1 MASGSPS
8 AGMREEVLAGLH
20 ARPKKLSP
28 KFFYDAEGARLFE
41 EITTLPEYYPTRTE
55 LGILRHA
62 LPEIVDLAGPHVAL
76 VEYGSGAGIK
86 VRLLLEGLEAPVAY
100 VPIDISGEQLD
111 RVASALR
118 SDYPGIVVHPI
129 RADYTRAV
137 SLPTLPGAARRVAF
151 FPGSTIGNFE
161 PSAAT
166 SFLRGVR
173 TTVGPG
179 GAVIL
184 GVDRVKDAGTLERA
198 YDDAAGVTA
207 RFNRNLLV
215 RLNRELAATF
225 DIDRF
230 AHEAHWNSMESRIEM
245 HLRSLDDQVV
255 QVGGCAVPFAQG
267 ETIWTE
273 SSYKYDRHGLE
284 RLVTD
289 AGFGITRLW
298 TDPDELFWVVF
309 LESQPRPQPAAAV
322 TPRDLG

>member
-1 MASGSPS
+1 
-8 AGMREEVLAGLH
+8 MREEILAGLR
-20 ARPKKLSP
+20 ARPKTLSP

-55 LGILRHA
+55 LGILHQA
-62 LPEIVDLAGPHVAL
+62 LPEIVTLAGPRVAL

-111 RVASALR
+111 RVATALR
-118 SDYPGIVVHPI
+118 ADYPGVVVHPV

-137 SLPTLPGAARRVAF
+137 ALPSLPSAARHVAF

-161 PSAAT
+161 PGAAT
-166 SFLRGVR
+166 GFLRGVR
-173 TTVGPG
+173 TTVGPS
-179 GAVIL
+179 GALIL
-184 GVDRVKDAGTLERA
+184 GVDRVKDAATIERA

-215 RLNRELAATF
+215 RLNRELAGTF
-225 DIDRF
+225 DVDRF
-230 AHEAHWNSMESRIEM
+230 AHEARWNIAESRIEM

-255 QVGGCAVPFAQG
+255 QVGGSAVPFAKG

-273 SSYKYDRHGLE
+273 SSYKYDRQSLD
-284 RLVTD
+284 RLITD
-289 AGFGITRLW
+289 AGFRITRLW
-298 TDPDELFWVVF
+298 TDPNDLFWVVF
-309 LESQPRPQPAAAV
+309 LE
-322 TPRDLG
+322 

>member
-1 MASGSPS
+1 MTVPGKHHTGRRNAPPVSPS
-8 AGMREEVLAGLH
+8 AGMREEILAGLH

-28 KFFYDAEGARLFE
+28 KYFYDAEGARLFE

-55 LGILRHA
+55 LGILHRA
-62 LPEIVDLAGPHVAL
+62 LPELVDLAGPRVAL

-111 RVASALR
+111 RLAAALR

-137 SLPTLPGAARRVAF
+137 SLPALPRAARRIAF

-161 PSAAT
+161 PNAAT
-166 SFLRGVR
+166 NFLRGVR
-173 TTVGPG
+173 TTVGAEG
-179 GAVIL
+179 GLIL
-184 GVDRVKDAGTLERA
+184 GVDRVKDGATLERA

-207 RFNRNLLV
+207 RFNKNLLV

-225 DIDRF
+225 DVDRF
-230 AHEAHWNSMESRIEM
+230 AHEARWNRADSRIEM
-245 HLRSLDDQVV
+245 HLRSLEDQVV
-255 QVGGCAVPFAQG
+255 QVGGTAVSFARD

-273 SSYKYDRHGLE
+273 SSYKYDHQRLE
-284 RLVTD
+284 RMVTD
-289 AGFGITRLW
+289 AGFRLTRLW
-298 TDPDELFWVVF
+298 TDPEELFWVAF
-309 LESQPRPQPAAAV
+309 LE
-322 TPRDLG
+322 